1 MGESEGSDDGGR
13 RGENETGRWGGN
25 RLVVGLRLCAGAM
38 VRPWQC
44 VFRKNTQDNRFVVG
58 TGPSTSRL
66 NTFLC
71 CAAATLRNMTAAD
84 APSPLSVLD
93 MCTLFSGDPP

>member
-13 RGENETGRWGGN
+13 RGENETGRWSGN
-25 RLVVGLRLCAGAM
+25 RLVVGLRLCVGAM

-58 TGPSTSRL
+58 TGPLPTPAHHDLTHFCVVQQRH
-66 NTFLC
+66 
-71 CAAATLRNMTAAD
+71 CAT
-84 APSPLSVLD
+84 
-93 MCTLFSGDPP
+93 